1 MKTLTLLRHAKS
13 SWDEPGLADLD
24 RPLNERGERDV
35 PRMASRLADAGIRPS
50 LILSSPAVR
59 AWTTARLVAR
69 EIGYPVEFL
78 QREPRLYLAGVK
90 TLIDVIG
97 QQENRFNNI
106 VIVGHN
112 PGLTEMAQYMMPG
125 VTDNIPTCGL
135 VSVFID
141 ADDWDIR
148 SRDRLSLNVFDFP
161 KKVHD

>member
-161 KKVHD
+161 KNVHD

>member
-13 SWDEPGLADLD
+13 SWDEPGLADFD

-59 AWTTARLVAR
+59 AWNTARLVAR

-78 QREPRLYLAGVK
+78 QREPRLYLASVT

-106 VIVGHN
+106 VLVGHN
-112 PGLTEMAQYMMPG
+112 PGLTEIAQYMIPG

-148 SRDRLSLNVFDFP
+148 SRDRLRLNLFDFP
-161 KKVHD
+161 KSAGD